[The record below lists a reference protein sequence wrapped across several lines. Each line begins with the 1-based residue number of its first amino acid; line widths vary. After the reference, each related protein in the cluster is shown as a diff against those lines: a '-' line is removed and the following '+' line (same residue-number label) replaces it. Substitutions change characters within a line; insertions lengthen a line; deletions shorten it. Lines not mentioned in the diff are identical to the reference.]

1 MEKSLWSWG
10 ESNGNFFV
18 LNFLWYQHIKNFPK
32 ISHSLMR
39 PLSLSLPLTSSL
51 FGPLFPNENFEKLKA
66 EWKTFFVQAKWK
78 ILFPFFFFFP
88 FSPVNVGLKRK
99 RRNEFGVS
107 TIRKV
112 PMKKKTI
119 DNKEKWMRND
129 EVGWSTKLKDFPFF
143 HPLVKC
149 RKENWSF
156 PKAPA
161 KKVCHVEIPF
171 WHFLYFARREIFSR
185 KKFLSKALQRE
196 KNL

>member
-1 MEKSLWSWG
+1 ME
-10 ESNGNFFV
+10 NFFCASEV
-18 LNFLWYQHIKNFPK
+18 ENFIPIFL
-32 ISHSLMR
+32 
-39 PLSLSLPLTSSL
+39 
-51 FGPLFPNENFEKLKA
+51 LFPIF
-66 EWKTFFVQAKWK
+66 
-78 ILFPFFFFFP
+78 
-88 FSPVNVGLKRK
+88 PVNVGLKRK